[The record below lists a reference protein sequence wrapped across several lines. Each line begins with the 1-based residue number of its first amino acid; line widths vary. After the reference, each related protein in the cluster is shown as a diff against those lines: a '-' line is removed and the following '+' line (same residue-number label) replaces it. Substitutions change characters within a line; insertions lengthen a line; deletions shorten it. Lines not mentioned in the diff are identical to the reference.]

1 MPGIETR
8 KRSVAQA
15 TGAVTK
21 PERRP
26 ARAGRRT
33 LKLGGVQRGAPLAD
47 QTVDSLRFALR
58 RGALAPG
65 QRLTTRDV
73 AAALG
78 VSFTPAREALNRL
91 VAERLLDLG
100 PDRVAIVP
108 MLTRARYREICAIR
122 LNLETIAARA
132 ACARF
137 DDAALDQLERVFASH
152 AQAYAARDAKAS
164 LRCNEA
170 FHFAIYAKAEMPLL
184 LKMLETLW
192 LQAGPSMNF
201 LFSQSYDESWP
212 GGRHHRAMLEAI
224 RRRDGAGLAR
234 AVRRDLSE
242 GSRRLAA
249 LLPETEP
256 A

>member
-1 MPGIETR
+1 MLER
-8 KRSVAQA
+8 QA
-15 TGAVTK
+15 TQAAEPLAK
-21 PERRP
+21 AERRP
-26 ARAGRRT
+26 AGAAHGRA
-33 LKLGGVQRGAPLAD
+33 LKLAGVQRGAPLAD
-47 QTVDSLRFALR
+47 QAVDSLRFALR

-73 AAALG
+73 AATLG

-91 VAERLLDLG
+91 VAERLLDLSR
-100 PDRVAIVP
+100 DRVAIVP
-108 MLTRARYREICAIR
+108 ELTRARYLEICAIR

-137 DDAALDQLERVFASH
+137 DVAAIGELERVFAAH
-152 AQAYAARDAKAS
+152 AQAYAARDAKTA
-164 LRCNEA
+164 LGCNEA

-192 LQAGPSMNF
+192 LQAGPSMTL
-201 LFSQSYDESWP
+201 LFSRSYDESWP

-224 RRRDGAGLAR
+224 RRRDAAGLAR
-234 AVRRDLSE
+234 AVRRDLTE

-249 LLPETEP
+249 LLPEREP
-256 A
+256 V